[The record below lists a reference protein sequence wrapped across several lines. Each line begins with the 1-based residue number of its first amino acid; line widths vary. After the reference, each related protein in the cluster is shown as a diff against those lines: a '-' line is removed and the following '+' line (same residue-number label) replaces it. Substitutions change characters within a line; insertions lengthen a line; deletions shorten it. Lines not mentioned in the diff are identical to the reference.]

1 MVKKSMKTNNKVKDS
16 LGDRLFDIGN
26 VLILAV
32 AALIVLYPLYFI
44 VIASFSDPVAVQSG

>member
-16 LGDRLFDIGN
+16 LADRLFDIGN

-32 AALIVLYPLYFI
+32 AALIVLYPL
-44 VIASFSDPVAVQSG
+44 